1 MSEFTAIR
9 AVSQTLLEILEA
21 HITNSSEPELNGVQ
35 IDLRSPREM
44 RGNGNGQQSFGISL
58 WLYQVTRNP
67 DLLNHPPERPAPDRV
82 LRRALPI
89 DLYYLVTPLATEPA
103 DEQALMGRVLQI
115 FNDHPT
121 LRGSDLRDSLQNT
134 PTELRLIL
142 EAPSLEELT
151 RVWHSLQEP
160 YQLSV
165 TYIVQ
170 LLSIHSDLEPVQ
182 SSPVTVLETEYEQ
195 ILAVT

>member
-1 MSEFTAIR
+1 MRQI
-9 AVSQTLLEILEA
+9 LLT
-21 HITNSSEPELNGVQ
+21 HITNSTEPELQGVQ

-44 RGNGNGQQSFGISL
+44 RGTGQPSFGISL
-58 WLYQVTRNP
+58 WLYQVVRNA
-67 DLLNHPPERPAPDRV
+67 DLLNHPPVRPAPDRI
-82 LRRALPI
+82 LRHALPI
-89 DLYYLVTPLATEPA
+89 DLYYLVTPIAREPV
-103 DEQALMGRVLQI
+103 DEQALMGRVLQV

-134 PTELRLIL
+134 QTELRLIL
-142 EAPSLEELT
+142 EALSLEELT

-165 TYIVQ
+165 TYLVQ
-170 LLSIHSDLEPVQ
+170 LLSIQSDLEPVQ
-182 SSPVTVLETEYEQ
+182 SSPVVVRKTEYDQ

>member
-9 AVSQTLLEILEA
+9 AVSQTLFDILEA
-21 HITNSSEPELNGVQ
+21 NITNSTEPELQGVP

-44 RGNGNGQQSFGISL
+44 RGDGTPSLGISL
-58 WLYQVTRNP
+58 WLYQVVRNA
-67 DLLNHPPERPAPDRV
+67 DLLNHPPQRPAPDRI

-89 DLYYLVTPLATEPA
+89 DLYYLVTPIANEPE
-103 DEQALMGRVLQI
+103 DEQALMGRVLQV
-115 FNDHPT
+115 FNDRPI
-121 LRGSDLRDSLQNT
+121 LRGSDLKDSLLNT
-134 PTELRLIL
+134 QVELRMIL

-151 RVWHSLQEP
+151 RIWHALQEP

-165 TYIVQ
+165 TYMVQ
-170 LLSIHSDLEPVQ
+170 LLTITTDLEPIEMKPV
-182 SSPVTVLETEYEQ
+182 SVTVTEYDQ

>member
-21 HITNSSEPELNGVQ
+21 HITNSTEPELNGVQ

-44 RGNGNGQQSFGISL
+44 RGNAQPAFGISL
-58 WLYQVTRNP
+58 WLYQVARNA
-67 DLLNHPPERPAPDRV
+67 DLLNHPPERPAPDRI
-82 LRRALPI
+82 LRHALPI
-89 DLYYLVTPLATEPA
+89 DLYYLVTPIAREPA
-103 DEQALMGRVLQI
+103 DEQALMGRVLQV

-134 PTELRLIL
+134 QTELRLML

-165 TYIVQ
+165 TYMVQ

-182 SSPVTVLETEYEQ
+182 TRPVSVRETECDQ
-195 ILAVT
+195 ILVVK

>member
-21 HITNSSEPELNGVQ
+21 HITNSSEAELNGVP

-44 RGNGNGQQSFGISL
+44 RGNGPPSFGISL
-58 WLYQVTRNP
+58 WLYQVSRNP
-67 DLLNHPPERPAPDRV
+67 DLLNHPPERPAPDRT
-82 LRRALPI
+82 LRHALPI
-89 DLYYLVTPLATEPA
+89 DLYYLVTPIAPEPA

-134 PTELRLIL
+134 PVEMRLIL

-165 TYIVQ
+165 TYLVQ
-170 LLSIHSDLEPVQ
+170 LLRIDSDLELMQ
-182 SSPVTVLETEYEQ
+182 TSPVAVRETEYDQ